1 MRIMETALLIA
12 AIKKEIKMENKKV
25 LLGMSG
31 GVDSSVSALLLK
43 EKGYV
48 TCEDMYKMI
57 NKSLLPYSTDK
68 CPDIYK
74 KHGWTDFSR
83 ATVTYPATTIGCI
96 LILPEVKNIENIIKM
111 KEGEKNGIQEDN

>member
-1 MRIMETALLIA
+1 MKFVNEFEFDSIEKGKIVYDAGYNLI
-12 AIKKEIKMENKKV
+12 
-25 LLGMSG
+25 
-31 GVDSSVSALLLK
+31 K

-74 KHGWTDFSR
+74 KHGWTDFSQ
-83 ATVTYPATTIGCI
+83 AMVTYSETSMNCI
-96 LILPEVKNIENIIKM
+96 LILPQVRNIENIIKM
-111 KEGEKNGIQEDN
+111 KEGEINGNQENN

>member
-1 MRIMETALLIA
+1 MKFVNEFEFDSIEKGKMVYDAGYNLI
-12 AIKKEIKMENKKV
+12 
-25 LLGMSG
+25 
-31 GVDSSVSALLLK
+31 K

-74 KHGWTDFSR
+74 KYGWTDFSQ
-83 ATVTYPATTIGCI
+83 AIVTYLETSMNCKKIKQQI
-96 LILPEVKNIENIIKM
+96 RNNENISKM
-111 KEGEKNGIQEDN
+111 KEGEINGIQEDN

>member
-1 MRIMETALLIA
+1 MKFVNEFEFDSIEKGKMIYDAGYNLI
-12 AIKKEIKMENKKV
+12 
-25 LLGMSG
+25 
-31 GVDSSVSALLLK
+31 K

-74 KHGWTDFSR
+74 KYGWTDFSQ
-83 ATVTYPATTIGCI
+83 AMVTYSETSMNCI
-96 LILPEVKNIENIIKM
+96 LILPQVRNIENVIKM
-111 KEGEKNGIQEDN
+111 KEGETNGI